1 MNKELLSLAEYRF
14 LQFKE
19 GDRRAF
25 EFYFKEYYNR
35 IVGFS
40 IQFIGDQDK
49 ARSVAQDAFIK
60 LWENREKV
68 QKINGI
74 PSFLYRSVKTDCLN
88 IIRHKK
94 VVQNYNSR
102 KLQERES
109 ALHTEI
115 LYSLN
120 FDSVTF
126 SELENIIDKS
136 IEELPDKCKQV
147 FVKKRF
153 ENKKNKEIAEELG
166 ITIKA
171 VEANITRATKFLK
184 LRLANYVFLI
194 FIYAFLYFY

>member
-1 MNKELLSLAEYRF
+1 MKKEHLSLIDFRF
-14 LQFKE
+14 LQFRE

-25 EFYFKEYYNR
+25 EYYFKEYYNS
-35 IVGFS
+35 IVGFG
-40 IQFIGDQDK
+40 IQFIGDKDK
-49 ARSVAQDAFIK
+49 ARSVAQEAFIK

-74 PSFLYRSVKTDCLN
+74 PSFLYQSVKTDCLN
-88 IIRHKK
+88 LIRHHK
-94 VVQNYNSR
+94 VVRKYNSR
-102 KLQERES
+102 QLQERES
-109 ALHTEI
+109 NLHTEI
-115 LYSLN
+115 LNSLN

-126 SELENIIDKS
+126 SELENLIEKS

-147 FVKKRF
+147 FLKKRF

-184 LRLANYVFLI
+184 LRIANYVIII
-194 FIYAFLYFY
+194 FFYAFLHF

>member
-1 MNKELLSLAEYRF
+1 MEKELISSADFRF

-25 EFYFKEYYNR
+25 EYYFKEYYNS

-60 LWENREKV
+60 LWENRKKV
-68 QKINGI
+68 QKTNGI
-74 PSFLYRSVKTDCLN
+74 QAFLYRSVKTDCLN
-88 IIRHKK
+88 LLRHNK
-94 VVQNYNSR
+94 VVRKYKSR

-109 ALHTEI
+109 NLHAEI
-115 LYSLN
+115 LNSMN

-126 SELENIIDKS
+126 SELESLIEKS
-136 IEELPDKCKQV
+136 IAELPDKCKQV

-153 ENKKNKEIAEELG
+153 ENKKNREIAEELG

-184 LRLANYVFLI
+184 LRLVNYVITILIYTFLR
-194 FIYAFLYFY
+194 F

>member
-1 MNKELLSLAEYRF
+1 MEKEHLSLTDFRF
-14 LQFKE
+14 LQFRE

-25 EFYFKEYYNR
+25 EYYFKEYYNS
-35 IVGFS
+35 IVGFGT
-40 IQFIGDQDK
+40 QFIGDKDK

-88 IIRHKK
+88 LIRHHK
-94 VVQNYNSR
+94 VVRKYKSR
-102 KLQERES
+102 QLQERES
-109 ALHTEI
+109 NLHTEI
-115 LYSLN
+115 LNSLN

-126 SELENIIDKS
+126 SELENLIEKS

-147 FVKKRF
+147 FLKKRF
-153 ENKKNKEIAEELG
+153 ENKKNKEIAQELG

-184 LRLANYVFLI
+184 LRIANYVIITF
-194 FIYAFLYFY
+194 FYAFLHF

>member
-1 MNKELLSLAEYRF
+1 MEKELISSADFRF

-25 EFYFKEYYNR
+25 EYYFKEYYSS
-35 IVGFS
+35 IVGFA
-40 IQFIGDQDK
+40 IQFIGDKDK
-49 ARSVAQDAFIK
+49 AGSIAQDAFIK

-74 PSFLYRSVKTDCLN
+74 RSFLYTSVKTDCLN
-88 IIRHKK
+88 LIRHNK
-94 VVQNYNSR
+94 VVR
-102 KLQERES
+102 KYESKQLQARES
-109 ALHTEI
+109 SLHTEI
-115 LYSLN
+115 LNSLN

-126 SELENIIDKS
+126 SELESLVEKS
-136 IEELPDKCKQV
+136 IEELPDKCKLV

-153 ENKKNKEIAEELG
+153 ENKKNKEIADELG

-184 LRLANYVFLI
+184 LRLSHYVI
-194 FIYAFLYFY
+194 QIIIYSILLF

>member
-1 MNKELLSLAEYRF
+1 MEKELISSADFRF

-25 EFYFKEYYNR
+25 EYYFKEYYNS

-68 QKINGI
+68 QKTNGI
-74 PSFLYRSVKTDCLN
+74 QAFLYRSVKTDCLN
-88 IIRHKK
+88 LLRHNK
-94 VVQNYNSR
+94 VVRKYKSR

-109 ALHTEI
+109 NLHTEI
-115 LYSLN
+115 LNSMN

-126 SELENIIDKS
+126 SELENLIERS
-136 IEELPDKCKQV
+136 IAELPDKCKQV

-153 ENKKNKEIAEELG
+153 ENKKNREIAEELG

-184 LRLANYVFLI
+184 LRLVNYVITILIYTFLR
-194 FIYAFLYFY
+194 F

>member
-1 MNKELLSLAEYRF
+1 MEKEHLSLTDFRF
-14 LQFKE
+14 LQFRE

-25 EFYFKEYYNR
+25 EYYFKEYYNS
-35 IVGFS
+35 IVGFGT
-40 IQFIGDQDK
+40 QFIGDKDK

-88 IIRHKK
+88 LIRHHK
-94 VVQNYNSR
+94 VVRKYKSR
-102 KLQERES
+102 QLQERES
-109 ALHTEI
+109 HLHTEI
-115 LYSLN
+115 LNSLN

-126 SELENIIDKS
+126 SELENLIEKS

-147 FVKKRF
+147 FLKKRF
-153 ENKKNKEIAEELG
+153 ENKKNKEIAQELG

-184 LRLANYVFLI
+184 LRIANYVIITF
-194 FIYAFLYFY
+194 FCAFLHF

>member
-1 MNKELLSLAEYRF
+1 MEKEHLSLTDFRF
-14 LQFKE
+14 LQFRE

-25 EFYFKEYYNR
+25 EYYFKEYYNS
-35 IVGFS
+35 IVGFGT
-40 IQFIGDQDK
+40 QFIGDKDK

-88 IIRHKK
+88 LIRHHK
-94 VVQNYNSR
+94 VVRKYKSR
-102 KLQERES
+102 QLQERES
-109 ALHTEI
+109 HLHTEI
-115 LYSLN
+115 LNSLN

-126 SELENIIDKS
+126 SELENLIEKS

-147 FVKKRF
+147 FLKKRF
-153 ENKKNKEIAEELG
+153 ENKKNKEIAQELG

-184 LRLANYVFLI
+184 LRIANYVIITF
-194 FIYAFLYFY
+194 FYAFLHF